1 MSKSPSDVDLGWVRG
16 FAGGL
21 RFPVLFAIVAGVFL
35 VDLFIPDMIPMV
47 DEVLLAL
54 LTVLLGSLRRRG
66 RAAAATRKR

>member
-1 MSKSPSDVDLGWVRG
+1 MARESNDLGWISR

-35 VDLFIPDMIPMV
+35 VDLLVPDIIPMA

-54 LTVLLGSLRRRG
+54 LTVMLGSIRRG
-66 RAAAATRKR
+66 RDVTPDSKP